1 MGVAAVVDIFA
12 GLVLVTF
19 LIKGALRGLS
29 GEVISLVA
37 TVGGF
42 ILAWKVSFPFSTFIL
57 KYFDL
62 DPSITRIVA
71 LVVIYALCLLLG
83 AYMQRGIKA
92 FLRLTNL
99 SSVDRFL
106 GAAAGAAKT
115 FILVLLVY
123 TGIMALSP
131 LVPTWWIKDSVAMS
145 SVEIAWPYIQ
155 DFLEKAHMGK
165 IDLSPFHDP
174 EGAQKPDKSI
184 QL

>member
-1 MGVAAVVDIFA
+1 
-12 GLVLVTF
+12 
-19 LIKGALRGLS
+19 
-29 GEVISLVA
+29 
-37 TVGGF
+37 
-42 ILAWKVSFPFSTFIL
+42 
-57 KYFDL
+57 
-62 DPSITRIVA
+62 
-71 LVVIYALCLLLG
+71 
-83 AYMQRGIKA
+83 MQRGIKA